1 MSALL
6 VSMIALLQSGA
17 PEAPDVR
24 PWPRRDA
31 CTCAAESREA
41 EISFSGVVIDAELR
55 ADPSGRTIEP
65 RQATIFRVV
74 RVVVGSV
81 ESPAKI
87 WHTTDA
93 KKCGVRFDYGQ
104 VYLVRARKA
113 ENELET
119 DICLMPELGGA
130 EPIQPDAPSPA
141 LENH

>member
-6 VSMIALLQSGA
+6 VSIITLLQSGA
-17 PEAPDVR
+17 PDAQDSR

-31 CTCAAESREA
+31 CTCAAEARQE
-41 EISFSGVVIDAELR
+41 EIAFSGVVIDAELR
-55 ADPSGRTIEP
+55 ADPSGRAIEP

-74 RVVVGSV
+74 RVVAGSV

-119 DICLMPELGGA
+119 DLCLMPELGP
-130 EPIQPDAPSPA
+130 EMP
-141 LENH
+141 